1 MMSEFTHGYALLI
14 GVNTSSYPAWSL
26 PVAAN
31 DVHALQRVLI
41 DPSICAYPNN
51 DSHIRLLI
59 GMNATRQS
67 ILENLAWIAT
77 RVSQDPEATLI
88 IYYSG
93 HGWLDISNN
102 QYYLIPY
109 DVKPFDVSNS
119 ALSGID
125 FNNALHNIT
134 AKRLIVFIDS
144 CHAAGMATAK
154 VPQTL
159 DLPPRFTQRSIPK
172 DLIIG
177 LERGSGR
184 VVFTSSTGE
193 QKSWIRPDQMMSIYT
208 YHLIEALQGASNAP
222 TDSMVYVSN
231 IMNYLGKTVP
241 NSARVLCKADQTPFF
256 SVVAEDFPV
265 AMLRGGK
272 GVTGTD
278 ATDETLG
285 MTDRQ
290 VNSNDIDIS
299 GQHNVVQIIKAEDY
313 GRITGVVQS
322 VKQLK

>member
-1 MMSEFTHGYALLI
+1 MSEFTHGYALLI
-14 GVNTSSYPAWSL
+14 GVSDSSYPAWSL
-26 PVAAN
+26 PVAAR
-31 DVHALQRVLI
+31 DVQALQRVLVN
-41 DPSICAYPNN
+41 PNVCAYPNN

-59 GMNATRQS
+59 GVNATCQS
-67 ILENLAWIAT
+67 ILENLSWIAT
-77 RVSQDPEATLI
+77 QVSQDPDATLI

-109 DVKPFDVSNS
+109 DVKPFDIPNS
-119 ALSGID
+119 ALSGKD
-125 FNNALHNIT
+125 FNNALHKIK

-154 VPQTL
+154 DPPLL
-159 DLPPRFTQRSIPK
+159 DLPSQFIQSSIPK
-172 DLIIG
+172 DLISG
-177 LERGSGR
+177 LERGSGH

-208 YHLIEALQGASNAP
+208 YHLIEAFQGTNNSR
-222 TDSMVYVSN
+222 TDSMVHISN
-231 IMNYLGKTVP
+231 VMNYLGKTVP
-241 NSARVLCKADQTPFF
+241 NSARILCNADQTPFF
-256 SVVAEDFPV
+256 SVVAEDFPI

-272 GVTGTD
+272 GVPVPD

-285 MTDRQ
+285 MIDRQ

-299 GQHNVVQIIKAEDY
+299 GQHSVVQIVKAEDY
-313 GRITGVVQS
+313 GRIAGVVQS